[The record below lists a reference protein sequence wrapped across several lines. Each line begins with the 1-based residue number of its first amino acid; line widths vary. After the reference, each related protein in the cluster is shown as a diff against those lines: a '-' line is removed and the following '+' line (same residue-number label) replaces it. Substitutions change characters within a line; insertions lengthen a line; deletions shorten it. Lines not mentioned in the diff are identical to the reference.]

1 MQVYLIDW
9 LLFVLKW
16 LHYLLKFSC
25 PELPVTYPE
34 FDNVPLVNVE
44 PPSLDIDA
52 IISVFNVGLVTFSS
66 NTTIRDV
73 VGTLVDVKAF
83 ETIVV
88 DVVVAETA
96 KQPIINT

>member
-1 MQVYLIDW
+1 M
-9 LLFVLKW
+9 
-16 LHYLLKFSC
+16 
-25 PELPVTYPE
+25 TYPLS
-34 FDNVPLVNVE
+34 DSVAVVNVE

-52 IISVFNVGLVTFSS
+52 IISVFNVGLATFSS

-88 DVVVAETA
+88 AVVGTTSDAAAASPTSKVDV
-96 KQPIINT
+96 